1 MSFLKPQ
8 NKTERII
15 FVSTIGLTLL
25 ILFGVLFSALLSTPS
40 TKEQYL
46 EIAQR
51 QQEIIRIAEEGQDI
65 SRNREVSSIAVT
77 TKSTISSSQLRTIQA
92 IEQDG
97 EKASKSELE
106 ARESSQTT
114 SRLNTARQANRFDQ
128 VFIEIL
134 VQEISAYQQALE
146 RTYDRSNSQSARTML
161 QEMYENAAILLQ
173 SIDQLEQ

>member
-15 FVSTIGLTLL
+15 FVSTIGLTVL
-25 ILFGVLFSALLSTPS
+25 IVFGVFFSMLLSSPS
-40 TKEQYL
+40 AKEQYL

-97 EKASKSELE
+97 EKVSKNELGG
-106 ARESSQTT
+106 RESNQTT

-134 VQEISAYQQALE
+134 IQEIIEYQQALE

-161 QEMYENAAILLQ
+161 QEMYENANLLLQ
-173 SIDQLEQ
+173 SVNQLEQ